1 MIMIDDKKE
10 IEKVLKSI
18 AGKNFE
24 QIEIA
29 VTPVA
34 TFGKD
39 IIFDCDDEF
48 CYFRGDMLYSQFK
61 IQYIESTM
69 VREYK
74 NEYYYI
80 CFEFEHMNSVKI
92 LNPSVAEEISNKN
105 LGYF

>member
-48 CYFRGDMLYSQFK
+48 CYFRGDMLYSHFK
-61 IQYIESTM
+61 LQYIESIM
-69 VREYK
+69 VRDYK
-74 NEYYYI
+74 HDYYYI
-80 CFEFEHMNSVKI
+80 CFEFEHMNSVKM
-92 LNPSVAEEISNKN
+92 LNPSGAEEISKKN

>member
-18 AGKNFE
+18 AGKEFE
-24 QIEIA
+24 QIEIS

-48 CYFRGDMLYSQFK
+48 CVFRGDMLYSQFK
-61 IQYIESTM
+61 IQYIESIM
-69 VREYK
+69 LREYK

-80 CFEFEHMNSVKI
+80 CFEFEDMNSVKI
-92 LNPSVAEEISNKN
+92 INLSVAEKISEKN